1 MSARMPVNRFVKA
14 VQTRWRRARTGS
26 GRGQGLFVGAA
37 LTPLMLYMMFWTLLP
52 MVWAVL
58 LAFFKYAPTRIGGP
72 LLGLGGDNPFVGWG
86 HFRDMLGDSLEA
98 QKFRISLKTTLM
110 FAFLVLPL
118 NLAITIPLAVAIEAV
133 TERLKTVFRFIYFLP
148 TLTSSVGVALI
159 WGYLYHPQRGLFNMI
174 LKAFGLPIQI
184 WLSNPRAI
192 YLGVPLALWAVIFT
206 YLWQD
211 MGYNL
216 VIFIAALQG
225 IPRDFKEA
233 AVVDG
238 ANMWQIFWR
247 VTLPLLRPTLLFVC
261 VMTMLSSFQVFD
273 IIQVMTENGRPQD
286 QARVMVLDIYLN
298 AFRFHR
304 MGWAGA
310 ESVILFLIVI
320 VVTVV
325 QMRLLRTQ
333 WEY

>member
-1 MSARMPVNRFVKA
+1 MRAFARGANIQR
-14 VQTRWRRARTGS
+14 RRARTGTS
-26 GRGQGLFVGAA
+26 RGQSLFVGGA
-37 LTPLMLYMMFWTLLP
+37 LTPLMLYMMFWTLFP
-52 MVWAVL
+52 MLWAVL
-58 LAFFKYAPTRIGGP
+58 LAFFDYAPTRSGGP
-72 LLGLGGDNPFVGWG
+72 ILGLGGDNPFVGLG
-86 HFRDMLGDSLEA
+86 HFRNMLGDSLEA
-98 QKFRISLKTTLM
+98 QKFRVSLKTTLM
-110 FAFLVLPL
+110 FAFMVLPL
-118 NLAITIPLAVAIEAV
+118 NLAITIPLATAIEAV
-133 TERLKTVFRFIYFLP
+133 TGRLKTVFRFIYFLP

-174 LKAFGLPIQI
+174 LKAIGLPSQI

-192 YLGVPLALWAVIFT
+192 YLGVPLALWAIIFT

-225 IPRDFKEA
+225 IPHEFREA

-247 VTLPLLRPTLLFVC
+247 ITVPLLRPTLLFVC

-273 IIQVMTENGRPQD
+273 IFQVMTDTGNPQD
-286 QARVMVLDIYLN
+286 QTRVMVLDIYLN
-298 AFRFHR
+298 AFRFQR

-310 ESVILFLIVI
+310 ESIVLFLIVF

>member
-1 MSARMPVNRFVKA
+1 MAAFVEA
-14 VQTRWRRARTGS
+14 MRGRWRRTRRGS
-26 GRGQGLFVGAA
+26 NKGQGVFVGSV

-52 MVWAVL
+52 MIWALL
-58 LAFFKYAPTRIGGP
+58 LAFFKYAPTRSGGP
-72 LLGLGGDNPFVGWG
+72 FFGLGGGNPFVGLG
-86 HFRDMLGDSLEA
+86 HFRNMLGDSLEA

-118 NLAITIPLAVAIEAV
+118 NLLITIPLAVAIEAI
-133 TERLKTVFRFIYFLP
+133 TGRIKTVFRFIYFLP
-148 TLTSSVGVALI
+148 TVTSSVGVALI
-159 WGYLYHPQRGLFNMI
+159 WGYLYHPQRGLFNVI
-174 LKAFGLPIQI
+174 LKALGLPAQI
-184 WLSNPRAI
+184 WLSNPRAF
-192 YLGVPLALWAVIFT
+192 YFGVPLALWAVIFT

-238 ANMWQIFWR
+238 ANVWQIFWR
-247 VTLPLLRPTLLFVC
+247 VTLPLLQPTLLFVC

-273 IIQVMTENGRPQD
+273 IIQVMTGNGRPQD
-286 QARVMVLDIYLN
+286 QTRVMVLDIYLN
-298 AFRFHR
+298 AFRFQR

-310 ESVILFLIVI
+310 EAIILFLIVLVI
-320 VVTVV
+320 TIV

>member
-1 MSARMPVNRFVKA
+1 MSALVK
-14 VQTRWRRARTGS
+14 VMQERWRRAFTG
-26 GRGQGLFVGAA
+26 RNKGQSLFVGSA
-37 LTPLMLYMMFWTLLP
+37 LTPLMLYMLFWTLLP
-52 MVWAVL
+52 TIWAVVL
-58 LAFFKYAPTRIGGP
+58 VFFKYSATRSGGP
-72 LLGLGGDNPFVGWG
+72 ILGLGQDNPFVGLG
-86 HFRDMLGDSLEA
+86 HFQNMLGDALEA
-98 QKFRISLKTTLM
+98 QKFRVSLKNTLI

-118 NLAITIPLAVAIEAV
+118 NLVITISLAVAIEAV
-133 TERLKTVFRFIYFLP
+133 HQRLKTAFRFIYFLP
-148 TLTSSVGVALI
+148 TLTASVGVAI
-159 WGYLYHPQRGLFNMI
+159 MWGYLYHPQQGLFNVV
-174 LKAFGLPIQI
+174 LKALGASPKI
-184 WLSNPRAI
+184 WLSDPRA
-192 YLGVPLALWAVIFT
+192 YVLGVPLAMWAVIFA

-225 IPRDFKEA
+225 IPHEFKEA

-238 ANMWQIFWR
+238 ASVWQIFWR

-273 IIQVMTENGRPQD
+273 IFQVMTGGDPQD
-286 QARVMVLDIYLN
+286 QTRVMVLDIYLN
-298 AFRFHR
+298 AFRFQR

-310 ESVILFLIVI
+310 VSMVLFFIVLI
-320 VVTVV
+320 VTVV

>member
-1 MSARMPVNRFVKA
+1 MGALAKV
-14 VQTRWRRARTGS
+14 VQNRWRRAFS
-26 GRGQGLFVGAA
+26 GRNRGQSIFVGSA
-37 LTPLMLYMMFWTLLP
+37 LTPLMLYMLFWTLFPAL
-52 MVWAVL
+52 WAVVL
-58 LAFFKYAPTRIGGP
+58 VFFEYSAARSGGP
-72 LLGLGGDNPFVGWG
+72 ILGLGRDNPFVGLG
-86 HFRDMLGDSLEA
+86 HFQNMLSDSLEA
-98 QKFRISLKTTLM
+98 QKFRVSVKNTLI

-133 TERLKTVFRFIYFLP
+133 HQHLKTAFRFIYFLP
-148 TLTSSVGVALI
+148 TLTASVGVAI
-159 WGYLYHPQRGLFNMI
+159 MWGYLYHPQQGLLNMI
-174 LKAFGLPIQI
+174 LKALGASPKI
-184 WLSNPRAI
+184 WLTDPREFI
-192 YLGVPLALWAVIFT
+192 LGVPLAMLAVIFA

-225 IPRDFKEA
+225 IPHEFKEA

-238 ANMWQIFWR
+238 ANVWQIFWR
-247 VTLPLLRPTLLFVC
+247 ITLPLLRPTLLFVC

-273 IIQVMTENGRPQD
+273 IIQIMTGGDPKD
-286 QARVMVLDIYLN
+286 QTRVMVLDIYLN
-298 AFRFHR
+298 AFRFQR

-310 ESVILFLIVI
+310 ASMVLFFIVLI
-320 VVTVV
+320 VTVV

>member
-1 MSARMPVNRFVKA
+1 MSAFVKTM
-14 VQTRWRRARTGS
+14 QTRWRRARTGS
-26 GRGQGLFVGAA
+26 SRGRGLFVGSA

-52 MVWAVL
+52 MAWAVL
-58 LAFFKYAPTRIGGP
+58 LAFFEYAPRRSGGP
-72 LLGLGGDNPFVGWG
+72 LLGLGGDNPFVGLG
-86 HFRDMLGDSLEA
+86 HFRNMLGDSLEA

-118 NLAITIPLAVAIEAV
+118 NLAITIPLAVAIEAIHG
-133 TERLKTVFRFIYFLP
+133 RLKNAFRFIYFLP
-148 TLTSSVGVALI
+148 TVTSSVGVALI
-159 WGYLYHPQRGLFNMI
+159 WSYLYHPQRGLFNMV
-174 LKAFGLPIQI
+174 LQALGLPAQI
-184 WLSNPRAI
+184 WLSNPRAF
-192 YLGVPLALWAVIFT
+192 YFGVPLALWAIIFT

-238 ANMWQIFWR
+238 ANVWQIFWR

-298 AFRFHR
+298 AFRFQR

-310 ESVILFLIVI
+310 ESIILFLIVLI
-320 VVTVV
+320 VTVV

>member
-1 MSARMPVNRFVKA
+1 MGALVKV
-14 VQTRWRRARTGS
+14 VQNTWRHAFAGRN
-26 GRGQGLFVGAA
+26 RGQSVFVASA
-37 LTPLMLYMMFWTLLP
+37 LTPLMLYMLFWTLLP
-52 MVWAVL
+52 AVWAVIL
-58 LAFFKYAPTRIGGP
+58 VFFKYSAARSGGP
-72 LLGLGGDNPFVGWG
+72 ILGLGGDNPFVGLG
-86 HFRDMLGDSLEA
+86 HFQNMLSDSLEA
-98 QKFRISLKTTLM
+98 QKFRESVKNTLI

-133 TERLKTVFRFIYFLP
+133 HQRLKTAFRFIYFLP
-148 TLTSSVGVALI
+148 TLTASVGVAI
-159 WGYLYHPQRGLFNMI
+159 MWGYLYHPQQGLLNMA
-174 LKAFGLPIQI
+174 LKALGASPKI
-184 WLSNPRAI
+184 WLTDPRA
-192 YLGVPLALWAVIFT
+192 YMLGVPLAMWAVIFA

-225 IPRDFKEA
+225 IPHDFKEA

-238 ANMWQIFWR
+238 ANVWQIFWR
-247 VTLPLLRPTLLFVC
+247 ITLPLLRPTLLFVC

-273 IIQVMTENGRPQD
+273 IIQIMTGGNPQD
-286 QARVMVLDIYLN
+286 QTRVMVLDIYLN
-298 AFRFHR
+298 AFRFQR

-310 ESVILFLIVI
+310 ASMVLFFIVLI
-320 VVTVV
+320 VTVV

>member
-1 MSARMPVNRFVKA
+1 MSALVKT
-14 VQTRWRRARTGS
+14 VQTRARRARRGS
-26 GRGQGLFVGAA
+26 SRGRGLFVGGA
-37 LTPLMLYMMFWTLLP
+37 LTPLMLYMIFWTLFP
-52 MVWAVL
+52 MAWAL
-58 LAFFKYAPTRIGGP
+58 LLSFFNYAPAHSGGAF
-72 LLGLGGDNPFVGWG
+72 LGLGGDNAFIGLG
-86 HFRDMLGDSLEA
+86 NFRNMLGDSLEA

-133 TERLKTVFRFIYFLP
+133 RGRLKTLFRFIYFLP

-159 WGYLYHPQRGLFNMI
+159 WRYIYHPQRGLFNMI
-174 LKAFGLPIQI
+174 LKAVGIPAQI

-192 YLGVPLALWAVIFT
+192 YLGVPLALWAIIIT

-225 IPRDFKEA
+225 IPHDFKEA

-238 ANMWQIFWR
+238 ANVWQIFWKIT
-247 VTLPLLRPTLLFVC
+247 VPLLRPTLLFIC

-273 IIQVMTENGRPQD
+273 IIQIMTENGRPQD

-298 AFRFHR
+298 AFRFHN

-310 ESVILFLIVI
+310 ESIVLFLIVL
-320 VVTVV
+320 VVTLV
-325 QMRLLRTQ
+325 QMRLLRTR